1 MDRCSR
7 KFWYRNNFFQNFW
20 STNKI
25 FNQLLKYL
33 KGPNRRRRRKINDFF
48 ISKKRPAKRVPRRKS
63 RYCRH
68 NGVLRRAAGGLRFA
82 APLSLQAPKPRTAN
96 RGGTR
101 KPRTAALQAP
111 NRAANRAANRK
122 PRHCRRTIIYP
133 AIPAYAFL
141 DKTFHAKQRGIS
153 SSLSTSLFSPPL
165 QMDVQDSNP
174 T

>member
-82 APLSLQAPKPRTAN
+82 APLSL
-96 RGGTR
+96 
-101 KPRTAALQAP
+101 
-111 NRAANRAANRK
+111 
-122 PRHCRRTIIYP
+122 
-133 AIPAYAFL
+133 
-141 DKTFHAKQRGIS
+141 
-153 SSLSTSLFSPPL
+153 
-165 QMDVQDSNP
+165 
-174 T
+174 